1 MSSLYCSQGHP
12 NASGSRFCN
21 WCGEKMPSLA
31 NYQGTVLGDRYQIV
45 QELGHGG
52 FGRTYLADDLNRFK
66 EPCVLK
72 EFAPQV
78 QGTYALQ
85 KAEELFQREAGV
97 LHQLRHPQIP
107 RFRELFRT
115 TFENNPR
122 LFLVQDYVSGQN
134 YRQLLDARR
143 SQGLLF
149 SEAEVMQL
157 MLNLLPV
164 LEYIHGIG
172 VVHRDI
178 SPENLILRTADQ
190 MPVLIDFGGVKQVA
204 ASVASQYISGDGV
217 PTRVGKVGYAPNEQM
232 ELGRVSSHSDLYALA
247 VTVLV
252 LLSGKEPAD
261 FLGEMKTSSWQQR
274 LTLSPQFQS
283 ILAQMLAV
291 SPQQRYQS
299 AVEVMQAL
307 RRVPGIAQGTP
318 QGTSQGTFQGAPQG
332 VFQGTFQG
340 TPLGLVGSSAPDRMA
355 APLAALS
362 NLATQAIAP
371 RSPQPQS
378 AYVPA
383 AAPIP
388 HVPEAPHPGTLSTA
402 APSARRQPGLDGC
415 LPVVLSVLIAAG
427 VGSAVWWTRD
437 VWLSLLPGSD
447 PAEPTETTAPKPDS
461 DFSAEEKAR
470 KAALNARR
478 QELGIDSAYWVKL
491 TDTTFHQR
499 YLELKGR
506 SLSKDPD
513 DASWRQRWDAIA
525 AEWLDL
531 FERNLTSDARRKLG
545 NYRESDRTAWQAA
558 VNRLNVSSRALNDL
572 ADAKFFSLFPQARG
586 QNFINRPIGQVWQA
600 IAADQVTGLQSG
612 KALKTIQFKSG
623 ELAQTLSATLKP
635 GEGRVYIANLSAG
648 QPTRLSLDVAKNTT
662 LLSIYVPNPTPQLPT
677 LLEDATQTRWSETLP
692 QSGYYEFVI
701 VSNSQDPVQYRLDLA
716 VDRTVTTPISP
727 DSKLEP
733 YNGEPTVGP
742 DN

>member
-143 SQGLLF
+143 SQGQLF

-164 LEYIHGIG
+164 LDYIHGIG

-204 ASVASQYISGDGV
+204 ASVASQYTSGDGV
-217 PTRVGKVGYAPNEQM
+217 PTRVGKVGYAPDEQM
-232 ELGRVSSHSDLYALA
+232 ELGRVSAHSDLYALA

-261 FLGEMKTSSWQQR
+261 FLGDMKTSSWQPR
-274 LTLSPQFQS
+274 LTISPQFQS
-283 ILAQMLAV
+283 ILEQMLAV

-299 AVEVMQAL
+299 AAAVVQAL
-307 RRVPGIAQGTP
+307 RGVPGIAQGTP
-318 QGTSQGTFQGAPQG
+318 QGTSQGTPQGAL
-332 VFQGTFQG
+332 QGTFQG
-340 TPLGLVGSSAPDRMA
+340 TPLGVGGSSAPDGIA
-355 APLAALS
+355 APIAALS

-371 RSPQPQS
+371 RSPQPQPS
-378 AYVPA
+378 YVPA
-383 AAPIP
+383 GAPIP
-388 HVPEAPHPGTLSTA
+388 HVPEAPHPRTLAAA
-402 APSARRQPGLDGC
+402 APRARRQLGLGCC
-415 LPVVLSVLIAAG
+415 LPVVLSVMIAAG

-447 PAEPTETTAPKPDS
+447 PSEPAETTTPQPDS

-478 QELGIDSAYWVKL
+478 QALGIDSAYWVKL

-499 YLELKGR
+499 YPELKGR
-506 SLSKDPD
+506 SLSKDPA
-513 DASWRQRWDAIA
+513 DASGRQQWDAIA
-525 AEWLDL
+525 TEWLDI
-531 FERNLTSDARRKLG
+531 FESNLTSDARRKLG

-572 ADAKFFSLFPQARG
+572 ADAKFFSLFPKARG
-586 QNFINRPIGQVWQA
+586 QDFINRPIGQVWQA
-600 IAADQVTGLQSG
+600 IAADQVTLLQSG

-635 GEGRVYIANLSAG
+635 GAGRVYIANLSAG

-662 LLSIYVPNPTPQLPT
+662 LLSIYVPNPTPQLPA
-677 LLEDATQTRWSETLP
+677 LLEDATQIRWSETLP

-701 VSNSQDPVQYRLDLA
+701 VSTSKDPVQYRMDLA
-716 VDRTVTTPISP
+716 VDRIVTTPTSP

-733 YNGEPTVGP
+733 YDGEPTVGP